1 MDNNIFQENNNQGG
15 FKLNSETSG
24 QNAEYPA
31 QGSQGYDSQTF
42 GTTMSGTYDSTIPP
56 TFEDN
61 TYNNVY
67 ATSESPFEDV
77 YAKKAK
83 TGMILGIINM
93 VLNLIFCCMPFML
106 DIMFSP
112 GWLFIALEVWGMNAS
127 KQGQQSVTKSGMAK
141 AGKIMNIIS
150 LVCSIL
156 MIVIVLVLKFA
167 DILS

>member
-1 MDNNIFQENNNQGG
+1 
-15 FKLNSETSG
+15 
-24 QNAEYPA
+24 
-31 QGSQGYDSQTF
+31 
-42 GTTMSGTYDSTIPP
+42 
-56 TFEDN
+56 
-61 TYNNVY
+61 
-67 ATSESPFEDV
+67 
-77 YAKKAK
+77 
-83 TGMILGIINM
+83 M
-93 VLNLIFCCMPFML
+93 VLNLIFCCMPFVL